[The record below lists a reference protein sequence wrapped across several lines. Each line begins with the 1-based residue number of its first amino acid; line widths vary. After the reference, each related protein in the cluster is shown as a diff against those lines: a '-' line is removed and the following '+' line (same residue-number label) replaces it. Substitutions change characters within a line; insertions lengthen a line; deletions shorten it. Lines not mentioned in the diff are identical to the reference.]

1 MPLVP
6 GDVVH
11 DRYRIENPLASQGG
25 MSAVYRAW
33 DQRLNVYC
41 VLKELAPYLNIDEK
55 ALAQLREQFLQEAQV
70 LAELRHPNM
79 PRVIDHFEYRG
90 NVYLVMDL
98 VEGKRLDEMIAE
110 SDALSPDVILPWARE
125 LIEALSY
132 CHEKNV
138 IHRDVKPQNVII
150 TPQGRAMLVDFGLV
164 KVMDW
169 EDRRTRTVMRGLGT
183 PEYAPPEQYD
193 AETGSTDVRTDIYAL
208 GATLYHAL
216 SGTPPPTATQR
227 VVNPKLLKPLRHH
240 QKDVSKQI
248 EGAISKSMSLRPD
261 QRFQTMDE
269 MAKALFSQAESG
281 RTGVLLGRVLQP
293 IRNPLEVL
301 SPLVAF
307 LGGIPRLRVWATAV
321 AMLAVLIFVVGSN
334 NLSFGSD
341 VTATPTLSPSPTAT
355 HTLTPTFTATSTP
368 TMTPTATATATNT
381 PTPTPTITPTATETP
396 TPSPTYTRTPTP
408 TATETPTPTATPT
421 RVFIP
426 SDTPTPTPTFTL
438 TPAPQPTRRRTN
450 TPTPTTIP
458 PTPIPTLT
466 FTPEPSNTP
475 VDTPTSTPRPTAQAG
490 SPTPNITAAP

>member
-6 GDVVH
+6 GDIVH

-55 ALAQLREQFLQEAQV
+55 ALAQLREQFLQEARV

-79 PRVIDHFEYRG
+79 PRVIDHFEYQG

-110 SDALSPDVILPWARE
+110 SDALSSNVILPWARE

-132 CHEKNV
+132 CHEQNV

-193 AETGSTDVRTDIYAL
+193 AETGSTDARTDIYAL

-248 EGAISKSMSLRPD
+248 EGAISKAMSLRPD
-261 QRFQTMDE
+261 RRFQTMDE
-269 MAKALFSQAESG
+269 MAQALFAQSDSG
-281 RTGVLLGRVLQP
+281 RTGVLLSRVP
-293 IRNPLEVL
+293 IRNPLGAL

-321 AMLAVLIFVVGSN
+321 AMLAVLIFVVGSS
-334 NLSFGSD
+334 NLSLGAD
-341 VTATPTLSPSPTAT
+341 VTATPTFSPSPTAT
-355 HTLTPTFTATSTP
+355 QTLTPTSTATNMPTSTP
-368 TMTPTATATATNT
+368 SPTATATNT
-381 PTPTPTITPTATETP
+381 PTPTLTMTPTATETP
-396 TPSPTYTRTPTP
+396 TPTPTHTRTPTP

-421 RVFIP
+421 RFIP
-426 SDTPTPTPTFTL
+426 TETPTPTPTFTL
-438 TPAPQPTRRRTN
+438 TPAPPPTRRRTN
-450 TPTPTTIP
+450 TPTPIT
-458 PTPIPTLT
+458 PTLT
-466 FTPEPSNTP
+466 PTFTSTPEPSNTP
-475 VDTPTSTPRPTAQAG
+475 TNTPTHTPRPTAQSG
-490 SPTPNITAAP
+490 SPTPVITATP

>member
-6 GDVVH
+6 GDIVH

-55 ALAQLREQFLQEAQV
+55 ALAQLREQFLQEARV

-79 PRVIDHFEYRG
+79 PRVIDHFEYQG

-110 SDALSPDVILPWARE
+110 SDALSSNVILPWARE

-132 CHEKNV
+132 CHEQNV

-240 QKDVSKQI
+240 QKDVNKQI
-248 EGAISKSMSLRPD
+248 EGAISKAMSLRPD
-261 QRFQTMDE
+261 RRFQTMDE
-269 MAKALFSQAESG
+269 MAKALFAQSESG
-281 RTGVLLGRVLQP
+281 RTGVLLARVP
-293 IRNPLEVL
+293 IRNPLGAL

-321 AMLAVLIFVVGSN
+321 AMLAVLIFVVGSS
-334 NLSFGSD
+334 NLSLGAD
-341 VTATPTLSPSPTAT
+341 VTATPTFAPSPTAT
-355 HTLTPTFTATSTP
+355 QTPTPTFTATNTP
-368 TMTPTATATATNT
+368 TSTSSPTATATNT
-381 PTPTPTITPTATETP
+381 PTPTLTMTPTATETP
-396 TPSPTYTRTPTP
+396 TPTPTHTRTPTP

-421 RVFIP
+421 FVFIP
-426 SDTPTPTPTFTL
+426 TETFTPTPTFTL
-438 TPAPQPTRRRTN
+438 TPRPQPTRRPAN
-450 TPTPTTIP
+450 TPTPTPITP
-458 PTPIPTLT
+458 SPTAT
-466 FTPEPSNTP
+466 FTLVPSNTP
-475 VDTPTSTPRPTAQAG
+475 TNTPAPTSTTRPTPAQETFVPSTG
-490 SPTPNITAAP
+490 TP